1 MDNKNLTFD
10 DTLTVEQFKS
20 RMMVDKIEVKRNPKT
35 NLLFFTFGA
44 KTGAVAVKGIPQK
57 PMLSYVTTP
66 EGSSFWLLHEEG
78 TGGAPTLAT
87 F

>member
-1 MDNKNLTFD
+1 MDNKNLTFNE
-10 DTLTVEQFKS
+10 TLTVEQFK
-20 RMMVDKIEVKRNPKT
+20 RATGVDKIEVKRNPKT

-57 PMLSYVTTP
+57 PMLSNVTTA

-78 TGGAPTLAT
+78 IGGAPTLAT